1 MADTQEQREL
11 EEVEEELA
19 PNEELDAVDDLDGI
33 LCRVSHFLTWIS
45 KRPGEDAPFMPFPTL
60 KE

>member
-19 PNEELDAVDDLDGI
+19 PNEELDVVDDLDGI

-45 KRPGEDAPFMPFPTL
+45 KRPVEDAPFMPFPTL